1 MMRILFTLLCGCGAV
16 FASTPVVAAPALLSD
31 AQRSQ
36 FSSVAHIAANTY
48 AVPTMVD
55 VRVPL
60 PAYDRRIIA
69 VVDETGTLLPSELRT
84 QVQTQRA
91 AMTVTTVPAVPN
103 AHNMTDG
110 SYTSYAEFP
119 FSEGS
124 DSTVSEHHATIDIVL
139 QRPITTDT
147 LLIHTDTYS
156 TAPTQIRVTAVR
168 PDGTEYTAVPLRML
182 GRAPVHFAQE
192 TAAHFRIDVTYRSPL
207 RITEIILPDSNMP
220 TTQETTVRF
229 IATPGQAHAVYFNA
243 YDTVQ
248 LPAQEKPNF
257 TAARTVPTVPVDR
270 VEDNPSFGSA
280 DTDGDGIAD
289 KDDNCPRVSN
299 PDQTDA
305 DTNGI
310 GDACE
315 DFDAD
320 GIINS
325 RDNCPTVANR
335 AQVDTDR
342 DGHGDACDAQENRF
356 FEKNQWIVYAV
367 IAVVGAIVAAMIA
380 RVLASSS
387 DRMRP

>member
-1 MMRILFTLLCGCGAV
+1 MRILFTLLCGCGAV

-147 LLIHTDTYS
+147 LRHIQHCTHADSCDGSASRRHGIYS
-156 TAPTQIRVTAVR
+156 SAV
-168 PDGTEYTAVPLRML
+168 
-182 GRAPVHFAQE
+182 
-192 TAAHFRIDVTYRSPL
+192 
-207 RITEIILPDSNMP
+207 
-220 TTQETTVRF
+220 
-229 IATPGQAHAVYFNA
+229 AHAGACACAFC
-243 YDTVQ
+243 
-248 LPAQEKPNF
+248 
-257 TAARTVPTVPVDR
+257 AR
-270 VEDNPSFGSA
+270 
-280 DTDGDGIAD
+280 
-289 KDDNCPRVSN
+289 
-299 PDQTDA
+299 
-305 DTNGI
+305 NG
-310 GDACE
+310 GT
-315 DFDAD
+315 F
-320 GIINS
+320 
-325 RDNCPTVANR
+325 P
-335 AQVDTDR
+335 
-342 DGHGDACDAQENRF
+342 H
-356 FEKNQWIVYAV
+356 
-367 IAVVGAIVAAMIA
+367 
-380 RVLASSS
+380 
-387 DRMRP
+387 